1 MSLAGL
7 SPLSIEKAV
16 VRGFSRRCP
25 SGESAAAPTL
35 CDGSSCTC
43 SQLSSPPG
51 ALWSSS
57 PQGALCPGGRVGVN
71 PCPGGSFEF
80 TPCRQTSCTHL
91 SLGLHEGPGR
101 QSVFLSG
108 SCFVHSD
115 LSLQGCSNCLPQLPG
130 RFLALHSLS
139 PQWGACWCPAQ
150 GAAHPPTLPRL
161 RGTC

>member
-1 MSLAGL
+1 MGPRVPAPS
-7 SPLSIEKAV
+7 SP
-16 VRGFSRRCP
+16 P
-25 SGESAAAPTL
+25 
-35 CDGSSCTC
+35 
-43 SQLSSPPG
+43 PPG

-91 SLGLHEGPGR
+91 SLDLHEGPGR

-130 RFLALHSLS
+130 WFLALHSLS